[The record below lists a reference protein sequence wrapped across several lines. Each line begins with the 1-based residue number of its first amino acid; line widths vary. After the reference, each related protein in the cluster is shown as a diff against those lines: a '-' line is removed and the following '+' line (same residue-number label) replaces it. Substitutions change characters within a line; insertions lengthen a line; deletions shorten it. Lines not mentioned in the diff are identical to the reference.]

1 MSLVYSSDVRC
12 QAKRLL
18 SFCYRR
24 GAVGPY
30 RRRQSIWLI
39 DTDHGE
45 IVVDDYEVIDF
56 LTHVISSDDR
66 LSHAW
71 ERVVR
76 RTPASD
82 ADMDASC
89 EAFAA

>member
-1 MSLVYSSDVRC
+1 MVYSSDVRR

-39 DTDHGE
+39 DTDKGE

-56 LTHVISSDDR
+56 LTDIIASDDC

-71 ERVVR
+71 ERLTR
-76 RTPASD
+76 RSPASD